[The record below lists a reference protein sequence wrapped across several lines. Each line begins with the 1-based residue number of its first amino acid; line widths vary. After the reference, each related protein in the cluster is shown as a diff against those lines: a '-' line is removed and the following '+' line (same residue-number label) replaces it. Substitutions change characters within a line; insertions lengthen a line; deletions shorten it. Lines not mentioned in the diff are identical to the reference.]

1 MQQTLHNTHMA
12 EVTLLYAFWKHASCD
27 LYFATGTLQHT
38 PVAPPLYAQSQNSK
52 YNGVFSGYFCS
63 Y

>member
-38 PVAPPLYAQSQNSK
+38 PVAPPLYAQSQNS
-52 YNGVFSGYFCS
+52 
-63 Y
+63 